1 MLSKDPSLL
10 LRPRLELKFQV
21 DELELLVISII
32 SLQPPAAGINCLKSR
47 LTFNTVNRSL
57 WRSNHQIRK
66 HFKNHHDMHGLVFYH
81 IKKIKYI
88 YISPKKSLF
97 KHTRDMCSLISV
109 W

>member
-88 YISPKKSLF
+88 YIYSQKKA
-97 KHTRDMCSLISV
+97 ISNTQEICV
-109 W
+109 V